1 MSKNCNVNCPW
12 VLLRYIKKLLIW
24 LNLSF
29 LKLDLTQHEV
39 NCKKFQFI
47 LTELETLISIL
58 KDVVDKILIKSEKS
72 NGISLGIRLSR
83 AFGKEEGINW
93 KLNDSA
99 ELAPIL

>member
-1 MSKNCNVNCPW
+1 M
-12 VLLRYIKKLLIW
+12 LLRYIKKLLIW

>member
-1 MSKNCNVNCPW
+1 MSKNCNVNCAW